1 MINNNTPQSV
11 REFHLDLCDVESTAD
26 AFAYA
31 LKMMRSLKQGCISN
45 EQYDLLAGSLQLHC
59 NRDGIRTKNELA
71 SLF

>member
-1 MINNNTPQSV
+1 MINNNTPQNV

-59 NRDGIRTKNELA
+59 QREDIRTKNELA